1 MGPAFLIFCIT
12 FFYVFAKAFQQRN
25 VVFNKFWSIPIVS
38 YIMAYCELAGFGIGV
53 LDIANNG
60 WDRLII
66 LGFAHGTGG
75 TLGCWS
81 AIWLHRKV
89 HKDE

>member
-1 MGPAFLIFCIT
+1 MTAPLLLFFIT

-25 VVFNKFWSIPIVS
+25 VVFDKFWSIPVLS
-38 YIMAYCELAGFGIGV
+38 YVMAYCELAGLGVGV
-53 LDIANNG
+53 LDIATNG

-75 TLGCWS
+75 TLGCWL
-81 AIWLHRKV
+81 AMWLHKKV
-89 HKDE
+89 HK